1 LNEKNQSI
9 EIVSNQ
15 SSHAPLR
22 RSNSS
27 PQPIASS
34 SSSSTTTT
42 TTKKPKINENHN
54 NIIENGINT
63 NNNDDDDNDD
73 VFVLAVRQAVAE
85 SSLDQQRVLD
95 AIVDLDSVLR
105 KVVRFSIILSFYIC
119 ANIVY
124 YKTTVGS
131 TR

>member
-34 SSSSTTTT
+34 SSSSSTTTT
-42 TTKKPKINENHN
+42 TTTKPKINENHN
-54 NIIENGINT
+54 NINENGINT
-63 NNNDDDDNDD
+63 KNHDDDDNDD

-105 KVVRFSIILSFYIC
+105 KVVCFFYYFVVLYLC
-119 ANIVY
+119 
-124 YKTTVGS
+124 
-131 TR
+131 